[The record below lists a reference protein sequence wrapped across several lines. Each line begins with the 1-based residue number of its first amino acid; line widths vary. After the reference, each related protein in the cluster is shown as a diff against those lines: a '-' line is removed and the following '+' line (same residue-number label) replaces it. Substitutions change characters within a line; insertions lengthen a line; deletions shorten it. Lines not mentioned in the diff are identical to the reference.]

1 MAGAELGNNAV
12 ISGHY
17 FCQGQHIHLTQTNNA
32 TILETSSESIL
43 DWNYVMPYLFFSL

>member
-1 MAGAELGNNAV
+1 MDCEEKEKNDAV

-17 FCQGQHIHLTQTNNA
+17 FCQEQRIHLNNA
-32 TILETSSESIL
+32 NILETSSESIL